1 MGTSHVHELEDL
13 ALLRYQF
20 YPKQSTYSVHYQ
32 NPYDTFCWNAKKKKI
47 QKCIWNIEGPRIA
60 KAILKKKRR
69 VVGLA

>member
-32 NPYDTFCWNAKKKKI
+32 NPNDTFCWNAQKKKYK
-47 QKCIWNIEGPRIA
+47 NVYGV
-60 KAILKKKRR
+60 LKDPE
-69 VVGLA
+69 